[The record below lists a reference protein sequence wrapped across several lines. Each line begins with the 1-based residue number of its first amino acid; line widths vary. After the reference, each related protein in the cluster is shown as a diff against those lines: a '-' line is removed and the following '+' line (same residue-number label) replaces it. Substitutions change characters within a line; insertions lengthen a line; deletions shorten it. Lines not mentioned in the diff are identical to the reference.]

1 MTPSLFSWSAKN
13 RSRKSDPDTSR
24 EAAKAVTDKGGTLK
38 PSQIDVLHILK
49 QYRTATQ
56 KTLENTEDL
65 QRNYSPSRIRSAVS
79 ELVRMGIVVDS
90 GQRERLESGRK
101 AIVWRM
107 A

>member
-1 MTPSLFSWSAKN
+1 MTQPTLLEWAGT
-13 RSRKSDPDTSR
+13 RSRANDPDTSK
-24 EAAKAVTDKGGTLK
+24 EAADAVTAKGGTLK

-79 ELVRMGIVVDS
+79 ELVQMGMVVDS
-90 GQRERLESGRK
+90 GERERLESGRK
-101 AIVWRM
+101 AIVWRL